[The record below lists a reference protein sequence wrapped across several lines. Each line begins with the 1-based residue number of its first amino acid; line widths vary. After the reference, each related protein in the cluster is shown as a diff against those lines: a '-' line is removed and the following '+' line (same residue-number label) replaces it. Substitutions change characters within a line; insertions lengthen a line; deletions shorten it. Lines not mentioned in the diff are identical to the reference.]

1 MARFEEYRDKYK
13 HLRLERNEG
22 ILEVMLHSDGGPV
35 VWGAGPHSECGA
47 AFGEIA
53 ADPGKDVY
61 KRQTPVP
68 RPACPAPSV
77 FP

>member
-13 HLRLERNEG
+13 HLRMERNEG

-47 AFGEIA
+47 AILCPIWA
-53 ADPGKDVY
+53 AGGDGIPCGQWGAVVDW
-61 KRQTPVP
+61 
-68 RPACPAPSV
+68 
-77 FP
+77 